1 MSDAPTAGWLDALD
15 VLLAPLGVRGI
26 ALLGARADA
35 PDGEWQASLPAGTPV
50 LERSARCAAQG
61 GGWVLR
67 LRAAPAESPRL
78 WLRADAGTAPGEERM
93 ADAAVLCRLA
103 WQLRD
108 GGAAR
113 AGSPLRDEI
122 HALRNAL
129 NSVGMNA
136 AVLTGKSLPPALQEF
151 AGDLDRAVQ
160 NSLAALARV
169 SALMPR

>member
-1 MSDAPTAGWLDALD
+1 MSDAHAAGWLDALD
-15 VLLAPLGVRGI
+15 VLLAPLGVQGI
-26 ALLGARADA
+26 ALLGARAEA

-50 LERSARCAAQG
+50 LERSARFAAQG

-78 WLRADAGTAPGEERM
+78 LLRADAGAAPERI

-103 WQLRD
+103 WHLRD